1 MVKEQKYISDEMSK
15 KIISTVKDLAKTKGA
30 NSITVS
36 DVLRELNISNRV
48 FYNRFNNIEEVLQLI
63 YIEITDSF
71 HQNFDL
77 GFDSAEDFFENL
89 INYMEN
95 TLIGSYN
102 TKGNLNQ
109 FIFERDSVSSK
120 NFDWWI
126 EEIKRIINFAI
137 EEGYIR
143 DINIDQLSYAIWC
156 FIRGFNADALSRDI
170 PLEESREAF
179 RYSFKLFLDGLQ
191 PND

>member
-1 MVKEQKYISDEMSK
+1 MSK